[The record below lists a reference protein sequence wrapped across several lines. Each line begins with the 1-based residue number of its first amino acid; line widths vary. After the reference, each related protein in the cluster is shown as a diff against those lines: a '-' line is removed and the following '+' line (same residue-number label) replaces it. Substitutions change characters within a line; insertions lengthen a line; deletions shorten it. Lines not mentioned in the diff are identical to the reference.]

1 MDLVEDASP
10 AHLQYE
16 VPISYVYYQVPSMHT
31 NQCLWISAYNIKFA
45 VPVYKCLQCLIEY
58 AHCPMPTVPIKF
70 EVRSAWYSVLVG
82 QCVLHA
88 YMYSFL
94 YTSTLNAS
102 ASFAQTHLAR
112 ISWETREWKTPGARK
127 KNLSLLCSKFMALL
141 CLCFATCN
149 DGHKCITCHASLI
162 SNSFHNLVAGCW
174 FLPLLCFAT
183 AAPGFATAAPA
194 RPSSMNGVGF

>member
-16 VPISYVYYQVPSMHT
+16 VPISYVYYQVPRMHA
-31 NQCLWISAYNIKFA
+31 NQCRLISAYNIKFA

-58 AHCPMPTVPIKF
+58 AHCPMPTVPIMF
-70 EVRSAWYSVLVG
+70 EVPDI
-82 QCVLHA
+82 QCLCCLYVLHA

-102 ASFAQTHLAR
+102 ASFAQAHLVR
-112 ISWETREWKTPGARK
+112 ISWEAREWKTPGARK
-127 KNLSLLCSKFMALL
+127 KDLSLLCSKFLALL

-149 DGHKCITCHASLI
+149 DGHKCITCHTSLI
-162 SNSFHNLVAGCW
+162 WNSFHNLAAGCW
-174 FLPLLCFAT
+174 PLPLLCFAT

-194 RPSSMNGVGF
+194 RPSSMNGACF